1 MTMTDFFEFQSR
13 TKILSGR
20 GALLRLANE
29 IKLLGGSRIML
40 ISDETLKKLEMT
52 ERIRSVLQE
61 EDLPV
66 PEIFTDVPTDS
77 SLSVANRI
85 AELCRDKNIDAIVA
99 LGGGSVIDTSKGVRM
114 ILSQKSD
121 DILQLSGYE
130 GLPAGSGIPLCII
143 PTTSGTGSEVT
154 GVAVIRDESR
164 DLKLEFISTNIQP
177 DIAVLDPEMTVSM
190 PPKVTAST
198 GMDALC
204 HAVEGYT
211 CLQKNPLSDA
221 YATTALR
228 LISEN
233 LLKATKD
240 GSDTDARIAMA
251 NAALMAGIS
260 FSNSMVGIVH
270 GIGHAL
276 GAVSR
281 VPHGVAMNI
290 LLPHCMIYNMDV
302 CKAGYADL
310 LLYLAGPEIYAAT
323 PESDRAYS
331 CVRFIRHLSEQLHDL
346 CGLPL
351 TLSEAGVRE
360 EDFPRIAEAS
370 LRDGANLVN
379 PKYVDRDVILS
390 ILNRAYRS

>member
-1 MTMTDFFEFQSR
+1 MTDFFEFQSK

-20 GALLRLANE
+20 GALLRLPNE
-29 IKLLGGSRIML
+29 IRLLGGSRILL
-40 ISDETLKKLEMT
+40 ISDETLKKIGMT
-52 ERIRSVLQE
+52 ERIRSILQE
-61 EDLPV
+61 ENLQIA
-66 PEIFTDVPTDS
+66 EIFTDIPTDS
-77 SLSVANRI
+77 SLSVANHI
-85 AELCRDKNIDAIVA
+85 AEICRDRQIDAIIA

-121 DILQLSGYE
+121 DILKLSGYE
-130 GLPAGSGIPLCII
+130 GLPAGKGIPLCII

-154 GVAVIRDESR
+154 GVAVIRDENR
-164 DLKLEFISTNIQP
+164 NLKMEFISTNIQP

-190 PPKVTAST
+190 PPKVTAAT

-221 YATTALR
+221 YAVTAVR
-228 LISEN
+228 LVSEN
-233 LLKATKD
+233 LVRAVKD

-281 VPHGVAMNI
+281 VPHGTAMNI
-290 LLPHCMIYNMDV
+290 LLPHCMMYNMDE
-302 CKAGYADL
+302 CEKGYADL
-310 LLYLAGPEIYAAT
+310 LLWLAGPEIYAAT
-323 PESDRAYS
+323 PESGRAHA
-331 CVRFIRHLSEQLHDL
+331 CVRFIRRLSEQLRAI

-351 TLSEAGVRE
+351 TLSEAGVSKA
-360 EDFPRIAEAS
+360 DFERIAETS

-390 ILNRAYRS
+390 ILEKAY

>member
-1 MTMTDFFEFQSR
+1 MC
-13 TKILSGR
+13 
-20 GALLRLANE
+20 
-29 IKLLGGSRIML
+29 
-40 ISDETLKKLEMT
+40 
-52 ERIRSVLQE
+52 IR
-61 EDLPV
+61 
-66 PEIFTDVPTDS
+66 DS
-77 SLSVANRI
+77 
-85 AELCRDKNIDAIVA
+85 
-99 LGGGSVIDTSKGVRM
+99 
-114 ILSQKSD
+114 
-121 DILQLSGYE
+121 
-130 GLPAGSGIPLCII
+130 PAGSGIPLCII

-290 LLPHCMIYNMDV
+290 LLPHCMMYNMDV